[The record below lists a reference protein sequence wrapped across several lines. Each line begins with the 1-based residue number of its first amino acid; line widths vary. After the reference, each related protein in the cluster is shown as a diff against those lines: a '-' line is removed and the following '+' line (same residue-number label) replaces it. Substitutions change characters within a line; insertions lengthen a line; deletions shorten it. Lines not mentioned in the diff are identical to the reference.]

1 MKEEWIGC
9 PISYSPDVQTDKLD
23 AFGGDNPQE
32 FSGVNSHRR
41 KQGNCFVCVGLDP
54 DPVANTSST
63 EPLTST
69 LRAARTSAPG
79 LCGPSD
85 TVDV

>member
-1 MKEEWIGC
+1 MPYFIFSRC
-9 PISYSPDVQTDKLD
+9 TDKLD

-41 KQGNCFVCVGLDP
+41 KQENCFVCVDLDP
-54 DPVANTSST
+54 DSMANTSST

-69 LRAARTSAPG
+69 RRAARECPRP
-79 LCGPSD
+79 LWPSD
-85 TVDV
+85 TVDI